1 LCVPRI
7 HTLAL
12 EGLNYFF
19 CKCPALLF
27 KIFIM
32 KVLNAQI
39 IQSNMLFP
47 TYLTFCSSYVSLL
60 PLRTKWVFL
69 LVSTLIYVVH
79 TVAVQRRIVDKE
91 TSVSLVSESQEKAMQ
106 LWISTLS
113 TVVWLLL
120 ADYLDI

>member
-1 LCVPRI
+1 
-7 HTLAL
+7 
-12 EGLNYFF
+12 
-19 CKCPALLF
+19 
-27 KIFIM
+27 M
-32 KVLNAQI
+32 
-39 IQSNMLFP
+39 
-47 TYLTFCSSYVSLL
+47 
-60 PLRTKWVFL
+60 FL